1 MYRISPPTKSAK
13 PGFIPLKIKNNIN
26 HKINV
31 KRKLSTFETLKIN
44 INILIVCNCIMANDI
59 KTLNFC
65 DFLKTT
71 LQKLKEYK
79 EIN

>member
-26 HKINV
+26 HKI
-31 KRKLSTFETLKIN
+31 TFETLKIN
-44 INILIVCNCIMANDI
+44 INILIVCNCIMANYIKRLNFNDFI
-59 KTLNFC
+59 KTI
-65 DFLKTT
+65 

>member
-13 PGFIPLKIKNNIN
+13 PGFIPLKNNNNIN
-26 HKINV
+26 HKMNR

-59 KTLNFC
+59 ERLNFN
-65 DFLKTT
+65 DFIKTI